1 MAKTIKF
8 NLICDGYPVRSI
20 DELQEHFSIEDVLGY
35 YKSGLLARWLMVRG
49 YDKEL
54 EQVKD
59 LNETEDIATVKA
71 LVKIFNVETD
81 EKVIEEQT
89 YILGY
94 KDRQKELNEKFEA
107 EKLSREAVIQAYH
120 QGYENDIKRILEH
133 KNDMAVIKAAIQD
146 IDENYSSLFDVDYR
160 MLFNIFHQHAPMAL
174 FAMLMQEHMRK
185 KYLEPVTI
193 DEADVVDTGDER
205 NNRILQLTKIFTDI
219 AKSAQAAEDSEEE
232 LEVESVQRDVAL
244 MEADRADMHR
254 KLNTLVNDTAALQ
267 AVLGDYLEICGM
279 KTAPYERALEDKGRY
294 MILKIGNGDKVHS
307 YGNIN
312 EEYEY
317 DQINGQYVILDGLCY
332 MSNSDVTSVFYL
344 EV

>member
-8 NLICDGYPVRSI
+8 NLICDGYPVRSL

-49 YDKEL
+49 YDQKL
-54 EQVKD
+54 KQVKE
-59 LNETEDIATVKA
+59 LNETEDIAIVKA
-71 LVKIFNVETD
+71 LVKIFDVETD

-94 KDRQKELNEKFEA
+94 KDRQKELNERFESQ
-107 EKLSREAVIQAYH
+107 KLSREAVIQDYH
-120 QGYENDIKRILEH
+120 QGYEDNIRRILEH
-133 KNDMAVIKAAIQD
+133 RDDMAVIKAAIQD
-146 IDENYSSLFDVDYR
+146 IDENYRLLFDVDYR
-160 MLFNIFHQHAPMAL
+160 ILFNIFYQHAPMAL
-174 FAMLMQEHMRK
+174 FAMLMQDHMRK
-185 KYLEPVTI
+185 KYLQPVTA
-193 DEADVVDTGDER
+193 DEATAEDER
-205 NNRILQLTKIFTDI
+205 NNRILQLTNIFTDI
-219 AKSAQAAEDSEEE
+219 AKRTHLHIDEDPEEE
-232 LEVESVQRDVAL
+232 LEVESVQSDVTL
-244 MEADRADMHR
+244 MEADRSEMHR
-254 KLNTLVNDTAALQ
+254 KLNSLVNDTGVLQ
-267 AVLGDYLEICGM
+267 TVLGDYLEICGM

-312 EEYEY
+312 EEYDY
-317 DQINGQYVILDGLCY
+317 NQINGQFVILDGLCY